1 MAEAAGSGVA
11 PLSVRCYTLVMPTVQ
26 PRYTITDTGDVRDML
41 DLAQRRWP
49 DVRDRRQLL
58 LRLADAGRDHVAA
71 ELEQASRERRLEC
84 QQAALRRGRELVD
97 AEVLLADTA
106 WR

>member
-1 MAEAAGSGVA
+1 VSHLLVSGA
-11 PLSVRCYTLVMPTVQ
+11 TLGGMPTTQ
-26 PRYTITDTGDVRDML
+26 PRYTVTDTGDVREML

-58 LRLADAGRDHVAA
+58 LRLAGAGRDRVAA
-71 ELEQASRERRLEC
+71 ELEASSLERQSER
-84 QQAALRRGRELVD
+84 QRAALRRGKDLVD
-97 AEVLLADTA
+97 ADVLLSNAA

>member
-1 MAEAAGSGVA
+1 MVW
-11 PLSVRCYTLVMPTVQ
+11 CYTLLMPTSQ
-26 PRYTITDTGDVRDML
+26 PRYTITDTGDVREML

-58 LRLADAGRDHVAA
+58 LRLADAGRDRVAA
-71 ELEQASRERRLEC
+71 ELEQSGREGRFER
-84 QQAALRRGRELVD
+84 QQAALRRARELVD
-97 AEVLLADTA
+97 ADVLLTDAA

>member
-1 MAEAAGSGVA
+1 V
-11 PLSVRCYTLVMPTVQ
+11 PTTR
-26 PRYTITDTGDVRDML
+26 PRYTVTDTGEIAEAL

-58 LRLADAGRDHVAA
+58 LRLAAVGRETVAA
-71 ELEQASRERRLEC
+71 EVGADERRRRRERQL
-84 QQAALRRGRELVD
+84 
-97 AEVLLADTA
+97 EVLSRAPKLVYTGELLSDAA

>member
-1 MAEAAGSGVA
+1 
-11 PLSVRCYTLVMPTVQ
+11 MPTTQ
-26 PRYTITDTGDVRDML
+26 PRYTITDTGDIREML

-58 LRLADAGRDHVAA
+58 LRLAGAGRDRVAA
-71 ELEQASRERRLEC
+71 ELEASSLERRSER
-84 QQAALRRGRELVD
+84 QRAALRRGQDLVD
-97 AEVLLADTA
+97 ADVLLSDAA